1 MSIPHT
7 LEDFDVPAAVARMLD
22 QPALWWQ
29 ALALFVGHFAD
40 WDDAWLASVGDDA
53 GERRLVHAL
62 RSAAANVGA
71 TKLSASAAAL
81 DDLLLQGQ
89 AGAAPGVF
97 ESLRRQ
103 LQQDFRQAWRTA
115 DAALRQE
122 RRESADRE
130 R

>member
-1 MSIPHT
+1 MSIPHS

-40 WDDAWLASVGDDA
+40 WEGAWLASVGDDTS
-53 GERRLVHAL
+53 ERRLVHAL

-71 TKLSASAAAL
+71 SQLSASAAAL

-89 AGAAPGVF
+89 AGTAASVF
-97 ESLRRQ
+97 ESLRRR

-115 DAALRQE
+115 DAAIRQE
-122 RRESADRE
+122 RRESAD
-130 R
+130 

>member
-1 MSIPHT
+1 MSIPYT

-22 QPALWWQ
+22 QPALWSQ
-29 ALALFVGHFAD
+29 ALALFVGHFAG
-40 WDDAWLASVGDDA
+40 WEEAWLASVGDDA

-81 DDLLLQGQ
+81 DDLLLQGP
-89 AGAAPGVF
+89 GATAASVF

-103 LQQDFRQAWRTA
+103 LQQDFRQSWRTA
-115 DAALRQE
+115 DAALRQG
-122 RRESADRE
+122 RRQSAD
-130 R
+130 